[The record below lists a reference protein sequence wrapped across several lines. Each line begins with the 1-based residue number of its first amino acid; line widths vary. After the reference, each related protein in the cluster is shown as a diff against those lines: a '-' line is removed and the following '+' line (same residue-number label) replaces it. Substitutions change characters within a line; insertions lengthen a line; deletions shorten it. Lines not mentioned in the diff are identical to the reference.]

1 MTHLAHPLDPPLCW
15 LMSIIQL
22 NLPIVEIISL
32 IFLEKL
38 TYGCYKSYRT
48 NLDIYTSNRYGVSCS
63 SSWKEPIYLDVTSES
78 VGYSSCMYIAQ
89 PTISL
94 AVFFISLPALLYV
107 SMLVLVFARYIS
119 MPVILCSLIDHI
131 YRAMI

>member
-1 MTHLAHPLDPPLCW
+1 MLQ
-15 LMSIIQL
+15 IIPYQFRYIYIQQVRCIL
-22 NLPIVEIISL
+22 FQ
-32 IFLEKL
+32 FLE
-38 TYGCYKSYRT
+38 GT
-48 NLDIYTSNRYGVSCS
+48 NLFGCNVGV
-63 SSWKEPIYLDVTSES
+63 S
-78 VGYSSCMYIAQ
+78 VGYSSCMCIAQ

-94 AVFFISLPALLYV
+94 AVFSISLPALLYV